1 MSESDYK
8 QSLQEKRDFWRQQVL
23 DWQKSK
29 LSPKEYCSQH
39 NLSKTRFSYW
49 RRRFKPGP
57 VPVALIQLPV
67 QDSGLRLIVSN
78 RYQVEIDERFSSG
91 TLQHLLQVL
100 ENR

>member
-1 MSESDYK
+1 MSEKSPK
-8 QSLQEKRDFWRQQVL
+8 QILKEKRDFWRQQVL
-23 DWQKSK
+23 DWQESK

-57 VPVALIQLPV
+57 VPVALIQLPI
-67 QDSGLRLIVSN
+67 QDSGLRLIVNN

-100 ENR
+100 ESR

>member
-1 MSESDYK
+1 MSEKGRK
-8 QSLQEKRDFWRQQVL
+8 QLLQQKRDFWQQQVL
-23 DWQKSK
+23 DWQESK
-29 LSPKEYCSQH
+29 LSPKEYCRQH

-67 QDSGLRLIVSN
+67 QDSGLRLVVNN
-78 RYQVEIDERFSSG
+78 RYQVEIDERFSSD

-100 ENR
+100 ESR